1 MSLPDNQ
8 EVLLVLLFTAHV
20 LLDVRVWPNERAQRA
35 CAGDVGRSV
44 PGQHNQSPALRAAAM
59 GAIALLGFL
68 SWRGLSAAVVI
79 ALWYLALLWSRRR
92 WRTYT
97 CWHYLGEHA
106 ASFALLILTVVAFT
120 GTDSGSVLLIAR
132 GLPLQTLA
140 LAAGLVFTWSAGS
153 IAVGLFVRD
162 LRPAPDA
169 ESAQSGTPEAGA
181 LIGRLERTLI
191 LLFVLANVPSA
202 IGFLVAAKSLLR
214 FGEVTQAGNR
224 EQAEYVI
231 IGTLASFTFAV
242 PVAYA
247 TAELVRWAA

>member
-1 MSLPDNQ
+1 MLLPDNQ
-8 EVLLVLLFTAHV
+8 EVLLVFLFTAHV
-20 LLDVRVWPNERAQRA
+20 LMDVRVWPNLRAQRA
-35 CAGDVGRSV
+35 CIGGYDMSAPARRDRSAAL
-44 PGQHNQSPALRAAAM
+44 PGVAM

-68 SWRGLSAAVVI
+68 SWRGLPAAVVI

-106 ASFALLILTVVAFT
+106 ASFALLLLTVVALAGT
-120 GTDSGSVLLIAR
+120 GSGSGLLMAR
-132 GLPLQTLA
+132 GLPLQILA

-162 LRPAPDA
+162 LRPAAAA

-191 LLFVLANVPSA
+191 LFFVLANVPSA

-231 IGTLASFTFAV
+231 IGTLASFTFAI

>member
-1 MSLPDNQ
+1 MGLSDNHD
-8 EVLLVLLFTAHV
+8 VLLVFLFAAHV
-20 LLDVRVWPNERAQRA
+20 LTDVRVWPNLRAQRA
-35 CAGDVGRSV
+35 CAGDGGRSAAR
-44 PGQHNQSPALRAAAM
+44 QLDQSPALRAAAM

-68 SWRGLSAAVVI
+68 SWRGLAAAVVI

-92 WRTYT
+92 WHTYT

-106 ASFALLILTVVAFT
+106 ASFAQLLTVAALA
-120 GTDSGSVLLIAR
+120 GRGSGSGLLIAR

-140 LAAGLVFTWSAGS
+140 LATGLVFTWSAGS

-162 LRPAPDA
+162 LRPAAEA
-169 ESAQSGTPEAGA
+169 ESEQSGTPEAGT

-191 LLFVLANVPSA
+191 LLFVLAKVPSA

-231 IGTLASFTFAV
+231 IGTLASFTFAI

>member
-1 MSLPDNQ
+1 MLLPENQ
-8 EVLLVLLFTAHV
+8 EVLLVFLFTAHV
-20 LLDVRVWPNERAQRA
+20 LMDVRFWPNLRAQRA
-35 CAGDVGRSV
+35 CMGDSDMSAPARRD
-44 PGQHNQSPALRAAAM
+44 QTPALRAAAM

-68 SWRGLSAAVVI
+68 SWRGLPAAVVI

-106 ASFALLILTVVAFT
+106 ASFALLLLTVVALAGT
-120 GTDSGSVLLIAR
+120 GSGSGLLMAR
-132 GLPLQTLA
+132 GLPLRILA

-162 LRPAPDA
+162 LRPAAAA

-191 LLFVLANVPSA
+191 LFFVLANVPSA

-214 FGEVTQAGNR
+214 FGEVTQADNR

-231 IGTLASFTFAV
+231 IGTLASFTFAI